1 MPKKGAEI
9 EGAELNEIQIQRYQN
24 AFDYVDK
31 KKAGEVP
38 VSQIGN
44 LLSVA
49 KEEDF
54 DQDDINEALDKM
66 GKGNEDTLTSE
77 EFLQFM
83 TELNNPN
90 NIVDAFRLFDAD
102 NNGYISIDEFK
113 YILKMVDSPLSD
125 KDVKEIFD
133 TFDVSRDIFI
143 ILLYFFIKIAIQI

>member
-1 MPKKGAEI
+1 MPKKGSEI

-31 KKAGEVP
+31 KKTGEVP

-133 TFDVSRDIFI
+133 TFDVSRDG
-143 ILLYFFIKIAIQI
+143 KIDYKEFVAFWNSQ

>member
-9 EGAELNEIQIQRYQN
+9 EGAELNEIQIQRYQK

-31 KKAGEVP
+31 KKTGEVP

-90 NIVDAFRLFDAD
+90 NIIEAFRLFDAD

-133 TFDVSRDIFI
+133 TFDVSKDG
-143 ILLYFFIKIAIQI
+143 KIDYKEFVAFWNNQ

>member
-77 EFLQFM
+77 EFIQFM

-90 NIVDAFRLFDAD
+90 NIIEAFRLFDAD

-133 TFDVSRDIFI
+133 TFD
-143 ILLYFFIKIAIQI
+143 LLVLP

>member
-9 EGAELNEIQIQRYQN
+9 EGAELNEIQIQRYQK
-24 AFDYVDK
+24 AFDYVDRK
-31 KKAGEVP
+31 KTGEIP
-38 VSQIGN
+38 VSQIEN
-44 LLSVA
+44 ILSVA

-77 EFLQFM
+77 EFIQFM

-90 NIVDAFRLFDAD
+90 NIIEALRLFDAD

-133 TFDVSRDIFI
+133 TFDVSRDG
-143 ILLYFFIKIAIQI
+143 KIDYKEFVAFWNSQ

>member
-9 EGAELNEIQIQRYQN
+9 EGAELNEIQIQRYQK

-31 KKAGEVP
+31 KKTGEVP
-38 VSQIGN
+38 VSQIEN

-133 TFDVSRDIFI
+133 TFDVSRDG
-143 ILLYFFIKIAIQI
+143 KIDYKEFVAFWNSQ

>member
-9 EGAELNEIQIQRYQN
+9 EGAELNEIQIQRYQK

-31 KKAGEVP
+31 KKTGEVP
-38 VSQIGN
+38 VSEIGN

-77 EFLQFM
+77 EFIQFM

-90 NIVDAFRLFDAD
+90 NIVDTFRHFDAD

-133 TFDVSRDIFI
+133 TFDVSRDG
-143 ILLYFFIKIAIQI
+143 KIDYKEFVAFWNSQ

>member
-9 EGAELNEIQIQRYQN
+9 EGAELNEIQIQRYQK
-24 AFDYVDK
+24 AFDYVDRK
-31 KKAGEVP
+31 KTGEIP
-38 VSQIGN
+38 VSQIEN
-44 LLSVA
+44 ILSVA

-77 EFLQFM
+77 EFIQFM

-90 NIVDAFRLFDAD
+90 NIIEAFRLFDAD

-113 YILKMVDSPLSD
+113 YMLKMVDSPLSD

-133 TFDVSRDIFI
+133 TFDVSKDG
-143 ILLYFFIKIAIQI
+143 KIDYKEFVAFWNNQ

>member
-1 MPKKGAEI
+1 MPKKGSEI
-9 EGAELNEIQIQRYQN
+9 EGAELNEIQIQRYQK

-31 KKAGEVP
+31 KKTGEVP
-38 VSQIGN
+38 VSEIGN

-133 TFDVSRDIFI
+133 TFDVSRDG
-143 ILLYFFIKIAIQI
+143 KIDYKEFVAFWNSQ

>member
-1 MPKKGAEI
+1 MPKKGGEI
-9 EGAELNEIQIQRYQN
+9 EGAELNEIQIQRYQK
-24 AFDYVDK
+24 AFDYVDRK
-31 KKAGEVP
+31 KTGEIP
-38 VSQIGN
+38 VSQIEN
-44 LLSVA
+44 ILSVA

-77 EFLQFM
+77 EFIQFM

-90 NIVDAFRLFDAD
+90 NIIEAFRLFDAD

-133 TFDVSRDIFI
+133 TFDVSKDG
-143 ILLYFFIKIAIQI
+143 KIDYKEFVAFWNNQ

>member
-9 EGAELNEIQIQRYQN
+9 ERAELNEIQIQRYQK

-31 KKAGEVP
+31 KKTGEVP

-133 TFDVSRDIFI
+133 TFDVSRDG
-143 ILLYFFIKIAIQI
+143 KIDYKEFVAFWNSQ

>member
-1 MPKKGAEI
+1 MPKKGAEL

-24 AFDYVDK
+24 AFDYVDRK
-31 KKAGEVP
+31 KTGEVP
-38 VSQIGN
+38 VSQIEN

-77 EFLQFM
+77 EFIQFM

-90 NIVDAFRLFDAD
+90 NIVEAFRLFDAD

-133 TFDVSRDIFI
+133 TFDVSRDG
-143 ILLYFFIKIAIQI
+143 KIDYKEFVAFWNSQ

>member
-9 EGAELNEIQIQRYQN
+9 EGAELNEIQIQRYQK

-31 KKAGEVP
+31 KKTGEVP
-38 VSQIGN
+38 VSEIGN

-77 EFLQFM
+77 EFIQFM

-133 TFDVSRDIFI
+133 TFDVSKDG
-143 ILLYFFIKIAIQI
+143 KIDYKEFVAFWNNQ

>member
-1 MPKKGAEI
+1 MPKKGSEI
-9 EGAELNEIQIQRYQN
+9 EGAELNEIQIQRYQK

-31 KKAGEVP
+31 KKTGEVP

-133 TFDVSRDIFI
+133 TFDVSRDG
-143 ILLYFFIKIAIQI
+143 KIDYKEFVAFWNSQ

>member
-1 MPKKGAEI
+1 MPKKSAEI
-9 EGAELNEIQIQRYQN
+9 EGAELNEIQIQRYQK

-31 KKAGEVP
+31 KKTGEVP
-38 VSQIGN
+38 VSEIGN

-133 TFDVSRDIFI
+133 TFDVSRDG
-143 ILLYFFIKIAIQI
+143 KIDYKEFVAFWNSQ

>member
-9 EGAELNEIQIQRYQN
+9 EGAELNEIQIQRYQK
-24 AFDYVDK
+24 AFDYVDRK
-31 KKAGEVP
+31 KTGEIP
-38 VSQIGN
+38 VSQIEN
-44 LLSVA
+44 ILSVA

-77 EFLQFM
+77 EFIQFM

-90 NIVDAFRLFDAD
+90 NIIEAFRLFDAD

-133 TFDVSRDIFI
+133 TFDVSRDG
-143 ILLYFFIKIAIQI
+143 KIDYKEFVAFWNSQ

>member
-9 EGAELNEIQIQRYQN
+9 EGAELNEIQIQRYQK

-31 KKAGEVP
+31 KKTGEVP
-38 VSQIGN
+38 VSEIGN

-77 EFLQFM
+77 EFIQFM

-90 NIVDAFRLFDAD
+90 NIIEAFRLFDAD
-102 NNGYISIDEFK
+102 NNGYILIDEFK

-133 TFDVSRDIFI
+133 TFDVSKDG
-143 ILLYFFIKIAIQI
+143 KIDYKEFVAFWNNQ

>member
-77 EFLQFM
+77 EFIQFM

-90 NIVDAFRLFDAD
+90 NIIEAFRLFDAD
-102 NNGYISIDEFK
+102 NNGYISIDELK

-133 TFDVSRDIFI
+133 TFDVSKDG
-143 ILLYFFIKIAIQI
+143 KIDYKEFVAFWNNQ

>member
-9 EGAELNEIQIQRYQN
+9 EGAELNEIQIQRYQK

-31 KKAGEVP
+31 KKTGEVP

-133 TFDVSRDIFI
+133 TFDVSKDG
-143 ILLYFFIKIAIQI
+143 KIDYKEFVAFWNNQ

>member
-9 EGAELNEIQIQRYQN
+9 EGAELNEIQIQRYQE

-31 KKAGEVP
+31 KKTGEIP

-133 TFDVSRDIFI
+133 TFDVSRDG
-143 ILLYFFIKIAIQI
+143 KIDYKEFVAFWNSQ

>member
-9 EGAELNEIQIQRYQN
+9 EGAELNEIQIQRYQK

-31 KKAGEVP
+31 KKTGEIP
-38 VSQIGN
+38 VSQIEN
-44 LLSVA
+44 ILSVA

-90 NIVDAFRLFDAD
+90 NIVEAFRLFDAD

-133 TFDVSRDIFI
+133 TFDVSRDG
-143 ILLYFFIKIAIQI
+143 KIDYKEFVAFWNSQ

>member
-9 EGAELNEIQIQRYQN
+9 EGAELNEIQIQRYQK

-31 KKAGEVP
+31 KKTGEVP
-38 VSQIGN
+38 ASQIGN

-133 TFDVSRDIFI
+133 TFDVSRDG
-143 ILLYFFIKIAIQI
+143 KIDYKEFVAFWNSQ

>member
-9 EGAELNEIQIQRYQN
+9 EGAELNEIQIQRYQK
-24 AFDYVDK
+24 AFDYVDRK
-31 KKAGEVP
+31 KTGEIP
-38 VSQIGN
+38 VSQIEN
-44 LLSVA
+44 ILSVA

-77 EFLQFM
+77 EFIQFM

-90 NIVDAFRLFDAD
+90 NIIEAFRLFDAD

-133 TFDVSRDIFI
+133 TFDASKDG
-143 ILLYFFIKIAIQI
+143 KIDYKEFVAFWNNQ

>member
-1 MPKKGAEI
+1 MPKKGAEL
-9 EGAELNEIQIQRYQN
+9 EGAELNEIQIQRYQK
-24 AFDYVDK
+24 AFDYVDRK
-31 KKAGEVP
+31 KTGEVP
-38 VSQIGN
+38 VSQIEN

-77 EFLQFM
+77 EFIQFM

-90 NIVDAFRLFDAD
+90 NIVEAFRLFDAD

-133 TFDVSRDIFI
+133 TFDVSRDG
-143 ILLYFFIKIAIQI
+143 KIDYKEFVAFWNSQ

>member
-1 MPKKGAEI
+1 MPKKGAEL
-9 EGAELNEIQIQRYQN
+9 EGAELNEIQIQRYQK
-24 AFDYVDK
+24 AFDYVDRK
-31 KKAGEVP
+31 KTGEVP
-38 VSQIGN
+38 VSQIEN

-66 GKGNEDTLTSE
+66 GKGNEDTLTLE
-77 EFLQFM
+77 EFIQFM

-90 NIVDAFRLFDAD
+90 NIVEAFRLFDAD

-133 TFDVSRDIFI
+133 TFDVSRDG
-143 ILLYFFIKIAIQI
+143 KIDYKEFVAFWNSQ

>member
-1 MPKKGAEI
+1 MPKKSAEI

-31 KKAGEVP
+31 KKTGEVP

-133 TFDVSRDIFI
+133 TFDVSRDG
-143 ILLYFFIKIAIQI
+143 KIDYKEFVAFWNNQ

>member
-1 MPKKGAEI
+1 MPKKGTEI
-9 EGAELNEIQIQRYQN
+9 EGAELNEIQIQRYQK
-24 AFDYVDK
+24 AFDYVDRK
-31 KKAGEVP
+31 KTGEIP
-38 VSQIGN
+38 VSQIEN
-44 LLSVA
+44 ILSVA

-133 TFDVSRDIFI
+133 TFDVSRDG
-143 ILLYFFIKIAIQI
+143 KIDYKEFVAFWNSQ

>member
-31 KKAGEVP
+31 KKTGEVP

-77 EFLQFM
+77 EFIQFM

-102 NNGYISIDEFK
+102 HNGYISIDEFK

-133 TFDVSRDIFI
+133 TFDVSRDG
-143 ILLYFFIKIAIQI
+143 KIDYKEFVAFWNSQ

>member
-1 MPKKGAEI
+1 MAKKGAEI
-9 EGAELNEIQIQRYQN
+9 EGAELNEIQIQRYQK

-31 KKAGEVP
+31 KKTGEIP
-38 VSQIGN
+38 VSQIEN
-44 LLSVA
+44 ILSVA

-77 EFLQFM
+77 EFIQFM

-90 NIVDAFRLFDAD
+90 NIIEAFRLFDAD

-133 TFDVSRDIFI
+133 TFDVSKDG
-143 ILLYFFIKIAIQI
+143 KIDYKEFVAFWNNQ

>member
-9 EGAELNEIQIQRYQN
+9 EGAELNEIQIQRYQK

-31 KKAGEVP
+31 KKTGEVP
-38 VSQIGN
+38 VSEIGN

-54 DQDDINEALDKM
+54 DQDDINEALDKV

-133 TFDVSRDIFI
+133 TFDVSRDG
-143 ILLYFFIKIAIQI
+143 KIDYKEFVAFWNSQ

>member
-31 KKAGEVP
+31 KKTGEVP
-38 VSQIGN
+38 VSEIGN

-133 TFDVSRDIFI
+133 TFDVSKDG
-143 ILLYFFIKIAIQI
+143 KIDYKEFVAFWNNQ

>member
-1 MPKKGAEI
+1 MPKKGAEL
-9 EGAELNEIQIQRYQN
+9 EGAELNEIQIQRYQK

-31 KKAGEVP
+31 KKTGEVP
-38 VSQIGN
+38 VSQIEN

-77 EFLQFM
+77 EFIQFM

-133 TFDVSRDIFI
+133 TFDVSRDG
-143 ILLYFFIKIAIQI
+143 KIDYKEFVAFWNNQ

>member
-1 MPKKGAEI
+1 MPKKGAEL
-9 EGAELNEIQIQRYQN
+9 EGAELNEIQIQRYQK
-24 AFDYVDK
+24 AFDYVDRK
-31 KKAGEVP
+31 KTGEVP
-38 VSQIGN
+38 VSQIEN

-77 EFLQFM
+77 EFIQFM

-90 NIVDAFRLFDAD
+90 NIIEAFRLFDAD

-133 TFDVSRDIFI
+133 TFDVSKDG
-143 ILLYFFIKIAIQI
+143 KIDYKEFVAFWNNQ

>member
-1 MPKKGAEI
+1 MPKKGGEI
-9 EGAELNEIQIQRYQN
+9 EGAELNEIQIQRYQK
-24 AFDYVDK
+24 AFDYVDRK
-31 KKAGEVP
+31 KTGEVP
-38 VSQIGN
+38 VSQIEN

-77 EFLQFM
+77 EFIQFM

-133 TFDVSRDIFI
+133 TFDVSRDG
-143 ILLYFFIKIAIQI
+143 KIDYKEFVAFWNSQ

>member
-1 MPKKGAEI
+1 MPKKGTEI
-9 EGAELNEIQIQRYQN
+9 EGAELNEIQIQRYQK
-24 AFDYVDK
+24 AFDYVDRK
-31 KKAGEVP
+31 KTGEIP
-38 VSQIGN
+38 VSQIEN
-44 LLSVA
+44 ILSVA

-77 EFLQFM
+77 EFIQFM

-90 NIVDAFRLFDAD
+90 NIIEAFRLFDAD

-133 TFDVSRDIFI
+133 TFDVSRDG
-143 ILLYFFIKIAIQI
+143 KIDYKEFVAFWNNQ

>member
-133 TFDVSRDIFI
+133 TFDVSRDG
-143 ILLYFFIKIAIQI
+143 KIDYKEFVAFWNSQ

>member
-9 EGAELNEIQIQRYQN
+9 EGAELNEIQIQRYQK

-133 TFDVSRDIFI
+133 TFDVSRDG
-143 ILLYFFIKIAIQI
+143 KIDYKEFVAFWNSQ

>member
-9 EGAELNEIQIQRYQN
+9 EGAELNEIQIQRYQK

-31 KKAGEVP
+31 KKTGEIP

-133 TFDVSRDIFI
+133 TFDVSRDG
-143 ILLYFFIKIAIQI
+143 KIDYKEFVAFWNSQ